1 MGCRGFVVQSAW
13 KVLTAVAVFG
23 YKWKSKSVWLSFTA
37 RERMKTGGMKLMVS
51 DLATAVNP
59 LNQECSS

>member
-23 YKWKSKSVWLSFTA
+23 YKWKTVALALVYSKRKDEDWRNEA
-37 RERMKTGGMKLMVS
+37 DG
-51 DLATAVNP
+51 
-59 LNQECSS
+59 Q